1 MLEEDETKC
10 INSRTIRLFLNF
22 CQYICMFKKF
32 DQINNLIQKKCC
44 YINILVEKKTH
55 LFLFIFLNYF

>member
-10 INSRTIRLFLNF
+10 IKSRTIRLFLNF

-32 DQINNLIQKKCC
+32 DQINNLI
-44 YINILVEKKTH
+44 
-55 LFLFIFLNYF
+55 

>member
-10 INSRTIRLFLNF
+10 IKSRTIRLFLNF

-32 DQINNLIQKKCC
+32 DQINNLIEEMLL
-44 YINILVEKKTH
+44 Y
-55 LFLFIFLNYF
+55 